1 MNSLKTDFL
10 LSADPRLSLPF
21 LSREAA
27 RVAYAGHAVYDGCIT
42 LALWPREVVQQFLPQ
57 ELELVDA
64 SPDRSELHPVLFV
77 FGQQRETALIL
88 GGIAN
93 PVGMDY

>member
-1 MNSLKTDFL
+1 MNSRKTEFL
-10 LSADPRLSLPF
+10 LSADPRLSQPF

-42 LALWPREVVQQFLPQ
+42 LALWPRDAVLQFLP
-57 ELELVDA
+57 EPLELVDA
-64 SPDRSELHPVLFV
+64 EGEPDVHPVLFI

-88 GGIAN
+88 GGIPN
-93 PVGMDY
+93 SS